1 MKKIM
6 LALYYGFG
14 TCFGSAR
21 CRSYAVDN
29 DLVRPNY
36 HW

>member
-1 MKKIM
+1 MKKI
-6 LALYYGFG
+6 LTALYYAIG
-14 TCFGSAR
+14 TCIGSDQAR
-21 CRSYAVDN
+21 TYAVDN